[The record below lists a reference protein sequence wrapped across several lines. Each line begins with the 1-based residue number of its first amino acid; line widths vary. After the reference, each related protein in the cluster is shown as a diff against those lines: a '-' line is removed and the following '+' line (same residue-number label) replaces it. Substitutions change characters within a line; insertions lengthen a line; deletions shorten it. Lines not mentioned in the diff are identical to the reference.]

1 MKDRNSKD
9 YQKQKRGR
17 RDGKNTQNCIK
28 NKTKQNKTKLN
39 DLDNYHAV
47 SHSGA
52 DILECEVK
60 WALRS
65 TSTNKASEADGIPAQ
80 LFQTLKDDTIKVL
93 HSICQQILK
102 TQQWPQ
108 EQKRSILIPVPKEGS
123 IKECWNHWTIALIS
137 LLVRVSS
144 KSFKQGFNIKWIKNF
159 QMFKVGIEKAS
170 EPEIKLPTPTG
181 S

>member
-1 MKDRNSKD
+1 MERTH
-9 YQKQKRGR
+9 R
-17 RDGKNTQNCIK
+17 TVL
-28 NKTKQNKTKLN
+28 KTKQNKTKLN
-39 DLDNYHAV
+39 DLDNYHTV

-102 TQQWPQ
+102 TQQ
-108 EQKRSILIPVPKEGS
+108 
-123 IKECWNHWTIALIS
+123 
-137 LLVRVSS
+137 
-144 KSFKQGFNIKWIKNF
+144 
-159 QMFKVGIEKAS
+159 
-170 EPEIKLPTPTG
+170 
-181 S
+181 